1 MNSRRKAMPRPL
13 PDLSAVAS
21 PDSPRKVRHTVI
33 DFHSLHLAE
42 NLRVALADAFW
53 SHYGVRSADSI
64 KSAWSEFQI
73 FDLFVK
79 TSGLNLDV
87 HDVDSALLT
96 RYIEWLNKRCRLDG
110 KPLSQRSRAGP
121 YVVLCK
127 LLRWLIR
134 CRPGIL
140 GDIDFPFSPFPWRDR
155 DCKPI
160 HKISAQ
166 QLRDILKACETD
178 IAQLREARDH
188 ARKQSVS
195 CTGSLE
201 SLADLLAYIE
211 QRLGGIIPTDIELRR
226 SGQYRV
232 LTALS
237 RFGGQHAVEPLLY
250 PRSES
255 LLPYYI
261 AILIHTAGNPVPIAE
276 LECDC
281 LHALPLLDGRRAL
294 VWCKR
299 RTAHVQRRTFSDD
312 APFEPPSLVRDI
324 IAWSARIRP
333 MAPVELRD
341 RLFLFKDKGESAV
354 TALTASSIEY
364 AVKRFC
370 ARHSLPRF
378 NVAAIRPSVL
388 SSYYRSGGDIWAVRA
403 VANHAHISTTI
414 RYVDSPEVSA
424 MHRKT
429 IATLQ
434 AAFLG
439 HVIKPASL
447 SNTVQ
452 VTRVKDNDSLQY
464 TAAEAVSFFGFGCSD
479 PLAGVAP
486 GTRRGELCTNF
497 MGCFTCPNAIISP
510 DPVSIARLLQARNHL
525 REAAA
530 ALHPAR
536 WSVVYAPQLRVL
548 EEDILTRFSSR
559 QLSAGECMLPGLPPL
574 PELR

>member
-1 MNSRRKAMPRPL
+1 MNTRRTAMPRPL
-13 PDLSAVAS
+13 LELSVLAS
-21 PDSPRKVRHTVI
+21 PDSPRKIRRTII
-33 DFHSLHLAE
+33 DFRSFHLCE

-53 SHYGVRSADSI
+53 GHYGVRSADSI
-64 KSAWSEFQI
+64 KSAWSAIQTFDI
-73 FDLFVK
+73 FVEA
-79 TSGLNLDV
+79 SGLNLDIP
-87 HDVDSALLT
+87 DVDSALLT

-134 CRPGIL
+134 CRPGAL

-160 HKISAQ
+160 RKISAQ
-166 QLRDILKACETD
+166 QLSDILKACETD
-178 IAQLREARDH
+178 IAQLREARDN
-188 ARKQSVS
+188 ARRQNVS

-211 QRLGGIIPTDIELRR
+211 QRLGGIIPTDLELRR

-237 RFGGQHAVEPLLY
+237 RFGRQHAVEPLLY

-261 AILIHTAGNPVPIAE
+261 AMLIHTAGNPVPIAE

-281 LHALPLLDGRRAL
+281 LHALPLLNGRQAL

-299 RTAHVQRRTFSDD
+299 RTTHIQRRTFSDD

-324 IAWSARIRP
+324 IAWSTRIRP
-333 MAPVELRD
+333 LAPVDLRN
-341 RLFLFKDKGESAV
+341 RLFLFKDKGEGAV
-354 TALTASSIEY
+354 TALAASSIRY
-364 AVKRFC
+364 AMTRFC
-370 ARHSLPRF
+370 ARHSLPLF
-378 NVAAIRPSVL
+378 SLSAIRPSVL
-388 SSYYRSGGDIWAVRA
+388 SSYYRSGADIHEVRA
-403 VANHAHISTTI
+403 VANHAHISTTV
-414 RYVDSPEVSA
+414 RYVESPEVSA

-429 IATLQ
+429 ISSLQ
-434 AAFLG
+434 AAFIG
-439 HVIKPASL
+439 HISKSATL
-447 SNTVQ
+447 SNTSH
-452 VTRVKDNDSLQY
+452 VTDVKDNDALRQ
-464 TAAEAVSFFGFGCSD
+464 TPAEAVSFFGFGCSD

-525 REAAA
+525 REAEA

-559 QLSAGECMLPGLPPL
+559 QLSDGECMLASLPPL